1 MALLATGSVELGPGE
16 AKEGQPGL
24 LWGRQP
30 ELELNPQLAG
40 PERQQLMGAGD
51 KAGPANWTRCQVD
64 HEI

>member
-1 MALLATGSVELGPGE
+1 MGPGE
-16 AKEGQPGL
+16 AKEGRPGL

-30 ELELNPQLAG
+30 ESELNPQLAG

-64 HEI
+64 YEI